1 MLFVRE
7 STKKSTEKLE
17 NVKPDMIVFATGDC
31 TRRRFSREQLSDRNS
46 VYAESVM
53 LHVEF
58 N

>member
-31 TRRRFSREQLSDRNS
+31 TRGGSPGN
-46 VYAESVM
+46 
-53 LHVEF
+53 